1 MLLLLNQRF
10 SEILKG
16 ILSILPQIVMLT
28 VSFFSIHPSIYIYG
42 LRLSGST
49 KQVELIDE
57 VLSIILF
64 VVHLDVYFTLN
75 DI

>member
-1 MLLLLNQRF
+1 
-10 SEILKG
+10 
-16 ILSILPQIVMLT
+16 MLT
-28 VSFFSIHPSIYIYG
+28 VSFFSIYPSIHPSIHIYG
-42 LRLSGST
+42 LILSGST

-64 VVHLDVYFTLN
+64 VVHLDIYFTLN